1 MSASELLARWCRS
14 FVCHRSSPRRV
25 LGVLDRCGVEEFI
38 VSSTCAQ
45 VEGIRIADL
54 NREAREMKR
63 LAGRRAH
70 VFLWVSGQVLDEDP
84 QLKV

>member
-1 MSASELLARWCRS
+1 
-14 FVCHRSSPRRV
+14 
-25 LGVLDRCGVEEFI
+25 
-38 VSSTCAQ
+38 
-45 VEGIRIADL
+45 
-54 NREAREMKR
+54 MKR